1 MNCIV
6 SNEYASVYEW
16 CSQQFGP
23 CVLLLKIT
31 AVHFLI
37 FLHFRLYVVVMYMW
51 VFSCGD
57 NFNKFYFLTFD
68 GMSMTFSHGVKGF
81 GSGGL
86 VGWLVVCKHTNC
98 KFTYKSFVVLF
109 FVRIWCHLFACISI
123 SAAWNE
129 WVESC
134 IRNFWLLKPKIID
147 FSW

>member
-57 NFNKFYFLTFD
+57 NFNKLYFLTVD
-68 GMSMTFSHGVKGF
+68 GVSMTFSHGVRGL

-86 VGWLVVCKHTNC
+86 VGWLYVSTLIVNLLIN
-98 KFTYKSFVVLF
+98 YFVVLF
-109 FVRIWCHLFACISI
+109 FVRIWCHLFACISF
-123 SAAWNE
+123 SAAWYE
-129 WVESC
+129 WVENC
-134 IRNFWLLKPKIID
+134 IRNLWLLQPKIID